1 MVSCRVEDAGV
12 QEGSRSSQV
21 PEPLNIF
28 SLDSTSCGALDM
40 ALRPKKLAYSIAGVS
55 SVSADY
61 SPERIIVDNPTDTR
75 SRWSAHQHAGAR
87 TRQWVLLE
95 LVDEPAIISKSLTIH
110 GPGPIDLSSPR

>member
-1 MVSCRVEDAGV
+1 MPGFKKWPSPRTLEHLLLGLYLLR
-12 QEGSRSSQV
+12 G
-21 PEPLNIF
+21 
-28 SLDSTSCGALDM
+28 LDM

-110 GPGPIDLSSPR
+110 RLPIDLSSLW

>member
-1 MVSCRVEDAGV
+1 
-12 QEGSRSSQV
+12 
-21 PEPLNIF
+21 
-28 SLDSTSCGALDM
+28 M

-61 SPERIIVDNPTDTR
+61 APERIIVDNPTDTR

-95 LVDEPAIISKSLTIH
+95 LVDEPAIISESLTIH
-110 GPGPIDLSSPR
+110 RPGRLTYPRYGSVAYYWQGEARCHLT